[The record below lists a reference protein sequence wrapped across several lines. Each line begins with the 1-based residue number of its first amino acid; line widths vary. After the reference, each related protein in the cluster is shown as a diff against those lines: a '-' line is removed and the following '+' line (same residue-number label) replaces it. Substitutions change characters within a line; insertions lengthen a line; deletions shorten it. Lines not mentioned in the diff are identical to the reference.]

1 MIKFFSLAVIL
12 TLRLVYQPSAEK
24 PATAPFSDPTASA
37 VQSSVATLPAKLVEF
52 QAFSKNNKV
61 ILRWV
66 VNENETADR
75 FLVEKSTDGKNYA
88 VAALVFGSEKPSKD
102 NYEFYEKAGNQKV
115 HYRIQLVN
123 KDNKTQYSEVL
134 EVKPSNG

>member
-24 PATAPFSDPTASA
+24 PAPAPFSDPAASA
-37 VQSSVATLPAKLVEF
+37 VQFSVAAVPAKLVKFE
-52 QAFSKNNKV
+52 AFTKNNKV
-61 ILRWV
+61 ILRWA

-88 VAALVFGSEKPSKD
+88 VAALVFGSEKPSED

-115 HYRIQLVN
+115 RYRIQLVN